1 MGIYKGG
8 LSMNLLDFDVT
19 NELLLYLEKKNF
31 CVQNFLDKI
40 KETNFYLYKENHML
54 DISYD
59 FCGKRY
65 NKSIITDKSY
75 GFTTALLLKQN
86 GNIVIS
92 KRVLG
97 VNDSLDREVFN
108 ITLIHELLHLLSQ
121 NNIEKVNHRY
131 VYRTGITKAEY
142 DIFTKFDEEYEVSKI
157 NLNEGIT
164 QFLAEKIYEEIY
176 NKKSPIKND
185 YSCVYAIEILNSFL
199 NFKNIDWWLDI
210 YLNNKYESL
219 IKLLENK
226 LNLKENFLMNLDI
239 GIKYSKYNSR
249 DLNKM
254 LYQII
259 YSLDNKKE
267 INEIIK
273 ELSNKLPKEIF

>member
-1 MGIYKGG
+1 
-8 LSMNLLDFDVT
+8 MNLLDFTVT

-31 CVQNFLDKI
+31 CIQNFLDKI

-59 FCGKRY
+59 FCGKKY

-97 VNDSLDREVFN
+97 VNDSLDKDVFN

-121 NNIEKVNHRY
+121 NNIEKVNHKY
-131 VYRTGITKAEY
+131 VYKTGITKAEY
-142 DIFTKFDEEYEVSKI
+142 DIFTKFDEEYENSKI
-157 NLNEGIT
+157 SINEGIT
-164 QFLAEKIYEEIY
+164 HFLAERIYEEIY

-199 NFKNIDWWLDI
+199 KFENIDWWLDI

-226 LNLKENFLMNLDI
+226 LKLKENFLMNLDI
-239 GIKYSKYNSR
+239 GIKYNKYNSR
-249 DLNKM
+249 ELNKM
-254 LYQII
+254 LYKII

-267 INEIIK
+267 INDIVK
-273 ELSNKLPKEIF
+273 KLSNKLPKEIF